1 MKKIIT
7 ILILLINIDSNAA
20 NIQIYTVA
28 KINNSIIT
36 NVDLENEIKIL
47 EIIYGEI
54 NLKKINT
61 KKIALENLINEN
73 LKRIEVEKNKVVI
86 EEELVKKQYN
96 KLIVEIKNKNQEI
109 KEKDMNLIYSKIKI
123 ENLWNQYIS
132 NKYSWRVNI
141 NMQEIEKILANN
153 KTNQDKETV
162 INIEKNKKLNVYSV
176 NHLESLKKNY
186 LIKIYK

>member
-7 ILILLINIDSNAA
+7 VLILLITIHSNAA

-28 KINNSIIT
+28 EINNSVIT
-36 NVDLENEIKIL
+36 NVDLDNEIKIL
-47 EIIYGEI
+47 KIIYGEI
-54 NLKKINT
+54 NLKKIDI
-61 KKIALENLINEN
+61 KKVALENLVNEN

-86 EEELVKKQYN
+86 EEEFVKKQYN

-109 KEKDMNLIYSKIKI
+109 EEKDMKLIYSKIKI
-123 ENLWNQYIS
+123 ENLWNKYIS
-132 NKYSWRVNI
+132 NKYSWQVNI

-153 KTNQDKETV
+153 QTNQDKETV